1 MRAKSAGVFVVGVLG
16 LLVAASG
23 FVAQGCGGGGGSS
36 ACTVASEGCPCTAGG
51 LCDNGLE
58 CKSNLCVDLGGGGAG
73 TGGGNAGTGG
83 GQTAEQMCDAF
94 AGYCAKL
101 NECAPAIVK
110 LNYGTVERCS
120 ARFAIS
126 CKDAVKAP
134 DSGLTATTIAAC
146 MAALPGATCDDVI
159 YRKVAACAIKGT
171 RSNGMACGTNEQC
184 TTGYCSQSANACG
197 VCSAFVAAGATCTV
211 TEDCQPGLECSV
223 AGRCIVPGG
232 AGMTCSETQTCR
244 YGHFCEA
251 GSCVL
256 TAETAGETC
265 NADLLSSCNVLKGRY
280 CNGSGVCAN
289 IGFAENGDPCGLVAA
304 KFVACSK
311 GECIYPST
319 VAIEGVC
326 KALAAD
332 GVTCNDTTSCE
343 LPAVCDAGGKCK
355 LPSSAACL

>member
-1 MRAKSAGVFVVGVLG
+1 MRAKAAGVFVVGVLG
-16 LLVAASG
+16 LVVAASG
-23 FVAQGCGGGGGSS
+23 FVAQGCGGGGSS
-36 ACTVASEGCPCTAGG
+36 SSCTVASEGCPCTAGG
-51 LCDNGLE
+51 SCDTGLT
-58 CKSNLCVDLGGGGAG
+58 CLSNVCVNTGGGAG
-73 TGGGNAGTGG
+73 TGGGGAGTGG
-83 GQTAEQMCDAF
+83 GQTAEQMCSSF

-101 NECAPAIVK
+101 NECAPALVK
-110 LNYGTVERCS
+110 LSYGTVDECS

-134 DSGLTATTIAAC
+134 DSGLTATAIAGC

-171 RSNGMACGTNEQC
+171 RSNGMACGTDEQC
-184 TTGYCSQSANACG
+184 TTGYCAQSDNACG
-197 VCSAFVAAGATCTV
+197 VCSAFVAAGATCQV
-211 TEDCQPGLECSV
+211 TDDCQPGLECSS

-256 TAETAGETC
+256 TAETAGATC

-289 IGFAENGDPCGLVAA
+289 IGFAENGDPCGIVAA
-304 KFVACSK
+304 KFVTCSK
-311 GECIYPST
+311 GECIYPS
-319 VAIEGVC
+319 AIATEGVC

-332 GVTCNDTTSCE
+332 GATCDATTTCE
-343 LPAVCDAGGKCK
+343 LPAVCISGKCK

>member
-1 MRAKSAGVFVVGVLG
+1 
-16 LLVAASG
+16 
-23 FVAQGCGGGGGSS
+23 
-36 ACTVASEGCPCTAGG
+36 
-51 LCDNGLE
+51 
-58 CKSNLCVDLGGGGAG
+58 
-73 TGGGNAGTGG
+73 
-83 GQTAEQMCDAF
+83 
-94 AGYCAKL
+94 
-101 NECAPAIVK
+101 VK

-332 GVTCNDTTSCE
+332 GATCNDTTSCE